1 MSCRKTVARWVEGV
15 ACHLAVG
22 SRDLVGRR
30 IPAFQARA
38 FSKFPIAGPVLCW
51 FVGCGSNE
59 DIGLGGLAV
68 YRIGVSKKSFLNNKL
83 SGQPSFGNI
92 SITHSQPVGRIQEA
106 SLFTQSMR
114 VLKTVGFDGDFYPD
128 VYNSLVFF
136 AGTIMDHT
144 LCPSSLIPYTLQ
156 GLWY

>member
-92 SITHSQPVGRIQEA
+92 SITELVDSASHGKPVGQPRPRPRMSPMMCQVHRV
-106 SLFTQSMR
+106 SLADVSAKMNT
-114 VLKTVGFDGDFYPD
+114 LCLTVGITD
-128 VYNSLVFF
+128 
-136 AGTIMDHT
+136 I
-144 LCPSSLIPYTLQ
+144 
-156 GLWY
+156 